1 MTWWLFHCLEKNSQ
15 FLNVISKCSL
25 TVENIRQNPAT
36 GHQGGHITKC
46 DPEVAPEAFSVL
58 ALTPFLHP
66 SYHPLEVAHF
76 LDGTLTPRLNSSP
89 SPQSYS
95 LSFPVPIVY
104 QKPNCCVCPSS
115 RPLRNNWTFPSAS
128 VSFQDAPPPRPSLGI
143 PPANAR
149 PSPLIF
155 QAPPIWGATTTHL
168 APLPLPLAAA
178 KLSSENMAVAHHIL
192 PCLSDH
198 TLHLPES

>member
-46 DPEVAPEAFSVL
+46 DPEVAPEAFSAL

-76 LDGTLTPRLNSSP
+76 LDGTLTPPFNSSP

-95 LSFPVPIVY
+95 LSFPVPIVC
-104 QKPNCCVCPSS
+104 QKSNCCVCPSS
-115 RPLRNNWTFPSAS
+115 RPLRNNWTFSFCLSFLPGCSSTKTFPGNSPSKSKAKPLDFS
-128 VSFQDAPPPRPSLGI
+128 ST
-143 PPANAR
+143 
-149 PSPLIF
+149 SPLGCNYC
-155 QAPPIWGATTTHL
+155 PLSSPTTT
-168 APLPLPLAAA
+168 PGCCQI
-178 KLSSENMAVAHHIL
+178 IL
-192 PCLSDH
+192 
-198 TLHLPES
+198 